1 MKPRLDGMKR
11 TYSDTYW
18 NYLFLFL
25 ITINNFQWR
34 STFIA

>member
-18 NYLFLFL
+18 NFLVLFLV
-25 ITINNFQWR
+25 TINNFQWCP
-34 STFIA
+34 TFIA